1 MWGSWYGAAAIAGA
15 GVLVLIA
22 SALFAWAL
30 IPLAIALFAIA
41 GFGAYHAIKG
51 GREEASGDPNDGL
64 ATPPDEPEH
73 QPKKRPSDAAGGIW
87 GEKREA

>member
-30 IPLAIALFAIA
+30 IPIAIALFAIA
-41 GFGAYHAIKG
+41 GFGAYHALQG
-51 GREEASGDPNDGL
+51 GREETSGGPGDGL

-73 QPKKRPSDAAGGIW
+73 QPRRAGEGAGGAW